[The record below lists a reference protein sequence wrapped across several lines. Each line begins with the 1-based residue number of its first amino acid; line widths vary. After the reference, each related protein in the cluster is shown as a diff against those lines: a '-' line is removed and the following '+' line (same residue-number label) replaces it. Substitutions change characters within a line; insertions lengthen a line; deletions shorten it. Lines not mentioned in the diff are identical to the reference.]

1 MTNKLLLAAIA
12 FGLWANAA
20 VTLIRPAVAQSDAL
34 ISIANDIHTL
44 IRSGIGCQNHKI
56 CD

>member
-12 FGLWANAA
+12 LGLWVNAA
-20 VTLIRPAVAQSDAL
+20 ASLVRPAVAQSDAL
-34 ISIANDIHTL
+34 ATIAHDIHTL
-44 IRSGIGCQNHKI
+44 VTGGAYCLNKKI